1 MNRSRPDTAILH
13 LVLKARWFHLIASG
27 RKREE
32 YRDVKPFWTKRLEN
46 WNRAKGKHVVE
57 FRLGYSTNAPRMV
70 FLARRSGGAYFS
82 VSERTVSEW
91 GEGNRAHYVIKL
103 GKRIA

>member
-1 MNRSRPDTAILH
+1 MTSARPDTAKLH

-32 YRDVKPFWTKRLEN
+32 YRDVKPFWTTRLER
-46 WNRAKGKHVVE
+46 WNRAEGKHVVE
-57 FRLGYSTNAPRMV
+57 FRLGYSANAPRMV
-70 FLARRSGGAYFS
+70 FLARKTDGAYFS

-91 GEGNRAHYVIKL
+91 GEGSGAHYVIKL
-103 GKRIA
+103 GKRIT